1 MWFFILFF
9 FNFCFQLLKKYIN
22 TQLWRVLSVIY
33 SRCLECFGSSTTSS
47 LSDVCQ
53 FNPAWFCKTS
63 NELNIICQ
71 CHMKAQCVF
80 QELGGCKNR
89 GLGGRPVRRRVSVKP
104 LKRACLIRYNEV
116 NLYHNKPPIW
126 WLHHCELC
134 FSICSRRACVWGG
147 EGVQWGTG

>member
-1 MWFFILFF
+1 MFQLCGCTSCKDACLFSVLVARLLTGCLPALLCDSTRQPRREAADGPRRMPQFYMMCVYKHVKHCRDNSVCVFFFLFF

-33 SRCLECFGSSTTSS
+33 SRCLECFGSSATSS

-53 FNPAWFCKTS
+53 FNPARFCKTS

-80 QELGGCKNR
+80 QE
-89 GLGGRPVRRRVSVKP
+89 
-104 LKRACLIRYNEV
+104 
-116 NLYHNKPPIW
+116 
-126 WLHHCELC
+126 
-134 FSICSRRACVWGG
+134 
-147 EGVQWGTG
+147 